1 MSRILVIPFLLV
13 LGWVAVPA
21 MAQEDAP
28 AAAAD
33 APPAAAYTVKPG
45 DVLDISVWKEPDLQR
60 EVLVRPDGGFS
71 FPLTGEISSTGRSVQ
86 EIQAVLEERIE
97 KYIPDPV
104 VTVALRQIQGNKI
117 YVLGK
122 VNRPGP
128 FIMTDAVD
136 VMQALSLAGGTTPFA
151 ALNDI
156 KVLRRDAGGDQRAI
170 PFRYGDVER
179 GRDLD
184 QNIILR
190 SGDIV
195 VVP

>member
-1 MSRILVIPFLLV
+1 M
-13 LGWVAVPA
+13 G
-21 MAQEDAP
+21 AP
-28 AAAAD
+28 AG
-33 APPAAAYTVKPG
+33 APYTVKPG
-45 DVLDISVWKEPDLQR
+45 DVLDVSVWKEPDLQR

-71 FPLTGEISSTGRSVQ
+71 FPLTGEISSTGKSVQ
-86 EIQAVLEERIE
+86 EIQTVLEERIE

-156 KVLRRDAGGDQRAI
+156 KVLRRATGEAQRAI
-170 PFRYGDVER
+170 PFRYGDVEK
-179 GRDLD
+179 GRNLD
-184 QNIILR
+184 QNIILK